1 MTESAK
7 ELNGATTAGST
18 FYGDSW
24 SDKLLLALS
33 ENSLL
38 YEKLQHA
45 TVTAKFPST
54 HIGNQMA
61 TIAKLMKTKDD
72 RGKDRDVFFAE

>member
-1 MTESAK
+1 VTESAK
-7 ELNGATTAGST
+7 ELNGATTATAGST
-18 FYGDSW
+18 FYCDSW

-33 ENSLL
+33 E
-38 YEKLQHA
+38 KLQQT
-45 TVTAKFPST
+45 TVNAGFPSSL
-54 HIGNQMA
+54 IGNKMA